1 MQKSYHLPVRYLLFV
16 AFIIFS
22 AQASLA
28 QSVYLPYSYQF
39 DQKFD
44 ADIYSV
50 KNSFHTALKP
60 YLIDSILSPRYN
72 RLMQLGVDSSY
83 KSWILRKLFNEH
95 LFDVKTKE
103 YTFYGDYLPDLQIGR
118 DLKGQKTTFL
128 NTRGYQLGGTVSDKF
143 SFYTTGYEN
152 QGVFPAYYD
161 AIVNSYHFVPGQSY
175 DRSFGKKTKD
185 WSYATAIVSY
195 TPIKQ
200 LNVTLGADKT
210 FIGDGYRSLLL
221 SDYAAPYPLLRVTAN
236 LGKLQYMAMWT
247 YMESLYA
254 QKFDGFG
261 SNRRKWGMF
270 HYLDWNVTN
279 RLSLGV
285 FNALIAAEADDNG
298 NLHGFDVN
306 YINPV
311 LLIGSL
317 GPSKP
322 IPDNTFGGFTA
333 KYKIFDKAAVYG
345 QLLLDNYINS
355 SGSNAHTYGYQLGIR
370 GADIF
375 KVNSLNYILE
385 YNTVKPY
392 AYTGSQPITSYTQY
406 EEPLGDPLGANFTE
420 AIGILNYSIGK
431 FDLQGQLNYAK
442 YEVSNLGQNNGM
454 SLTPALIP
462 PVYVY
467 GLLPA
472 TIPVAG
478 QGIPTNLY
486 YAEGTASYLVNPKYN
501 LRIELG
507 ALYRNETN
515 SLGNTKT
522 VLFTFGLRSTFRG
535 LYHDF

>member
-22 AQASLA
+22 AQVSLA

-39 DQKFD
+39 DQKFN

-95 LFDVKTKE
+95 LFDIKTKE

-118 DLKGQKTTFL
+118 ELKDQKTTFL
-128 NTRGYQLGGTVSDKF
+128 NTRGYQFGGTVGDKF
-143 SFYTTGYEN
+143 SFYTSGYEN
-152 QGVFPAYYD
+152 QGQFANYYSNL
-161 AIVNSYHFVPGQSY
+161 VNVIHFIPGQAY
-175 DRSFGKKTKD
+175 DRNYIKKTED

-221 SDYAAPYPLLRVTAN
+221 SDFAAPYPMLRVTAN
-236 LGKLQYMAMWT
+236 LGKVQYMMMWS
-247 YMESLYA
+247 YLESYLSA
-254 QKFDGFG
+254 QKFDAFG
-261 SNRRKWGMF
+261 SNRRKWGVF
-270 HYLDWNVTN
+270 HYLDWSVTN
-279 RLSLGV
+279 RLSLGF
-285 FNALIAAEADDNG
+285 FNAIIAAEADDKG
-298 NLHGFDVN
+298 NLHGFDLN

-311 LLIGSL
+311 IVAGSL
-317 GPSKP
+317 GPSTP
-322 IPDNTFGGFTA
+322 YPDNTFVGGTA
-333 KYKIFDKAAVYG
+333 KYKIFDKTALYG
-345 QLLLDNYINS
+345 QVVLDHYSSSLPNS
-355 SGSNAHTYGYQLGIR
+355 NTSGFQLGIR

-375 KVNSLNYILE
+375 KVKNLNYLFE
-385 YNTVKPY
+385 FNTVKPY
-392 AYTGSQPITSYTQY
+392 TYASAQPITNYTQY
-406 EEPLGDPLGANFTE
+406 DEPLGDPLGANFKE
-420 AIGILNYSIGK
+420 WIGIVNYSIGK
-431 FDLQGQLNYAK
+431 FDLQGQVNYAQ
-442 YEVSNLGQNNGM
+442 YGLDGTNQNNGKDVD
-454 SLTPALIP
+454 LPFIP
-462 PVYVY
+462 T
-467 GLLPA
+467 A
-472 TIPVAG
+472 TTTTNTG
-478 QGIPTNLY
+478 QGIATNLY

-522 VLFTFGLRSTFRG
+522 MLFTFGLRSTFRG